1 MKVYTKEQIEKS
13 IDVPVIL
20 EELEK
25 GLILYS
31 EKQVEIAPVDF
42 MHFKNPPGDVHIKS
56 GYIPGEDLYVI
67 KIASGF
73 YDNSKLGLPNS
84 NGLMLLFSQK
94 TGELRA
100 ILHDEGRLTDLR
112 TALAGAICAKYLAPH
127 HIKRIGI
134 IGTGT
139 QAKEQLFNLQF
150 VTACREVVVWGRNP
164 SKASSFAKDPALSL
178 FKIHCA
184 SSIEEVTQ
192 NCNLIVTATNSNHPL
207 LFGHQLK
214 PGTHVTAVG
223 ADDVGKQEL
232 DASVF
237 DVSDLIVADSLSQCL
252 EYGDLAKAKNLED
265 KQLFELG
272 SLLKKPRARQDHWI
286 TVADLTGVAIEDLQ
300 IAKAVFSKLRRG
312 EKQ

>member
-1 MKVYTKEQIEKS
+1 MKIYTKKQIENC
-13 IDVPVIL
+13 IDVPLIL
-20 EELEK
+20 EEIKK

-31 EKQVEIAPVDF
+31 EKQVEIAPVGF

-56 GYIPGEDLYVI
+56 GYIPGDDLYVI

-73 YDNSKLGLPNS
+73 YDNSKLGLSNS

-94 TGELRA
+94 TGELQA

-150 VTACREVVVWGRNP
+150 VTSCREVLVWGRNP
-164 SKASSFAKDPALSL
+164 SKASAFANDAELSS
-178 FKIHCA
+178 FKIRCA
-184 SSIEEVTQ
+184 SSIEELTK

-207 LFGHQLK
+207 LFGHQLR
-214 PGTHVTAVG
+214 PGTHITAVG
-223 ADDVGKQEL
+223 ADDIGKQEL

-252 EYGDLAKAKNLED
+252 EYGDLAKAKNLES
-265 KQLFELG
+265 KRLLELG
-272 SLLKKPRARQDHWI
+272 ALLKTPHARQDHWI

-300 IAKAVFSKLRRG
+300 IAKAVFSKLQLR
-312 EKQ
+312 EK

>member
-1 MKVYTKEQIEKS
+1 MKIYTKSQIENC
-13 IDVPVIL
+13 IDVPLIL
-20 EELEK
+20 KELEK

-31 EKQVEIAPVDF
+31 EKQVEIAPVGF
-42 MHFKNPPGDVHIKS
+42 MHFKNPLGDVHVKS
-56 GYIPGEDLYVI
+56 GYIPGDDFYVI

-73 YDNSKLGLPNS
+73 YDNSNLGISSS

-94 TGELRA
+94 TGELKA

-112 TALAGAICAKYLAPH
+112 TALAGAISAKYLAPR
-127 HIKRIGI
+127 HIKCIGI

-139 QAKEQLFNLQF
+139 QAKEQLLNLQF
-150 VTACREVVVWGRNP
+150 VTSCREVLVWGRNT
-164 SKASSFAKDPALSL
+164 SKASSFAKDPALFS

-184 SSIEEVTQ
+184 ATIEELTK
-192 NCNLIVTATNSNHPL
+192 NCNLIVTATNSNQPL

-214 PGTHVTAVG
+214 PGTHITAVG

-237 DVSDLIVADSLSQCL
+237 EVSDLIVADSLSQCL
-252 EYGDLAKAKNLED
+252 EYGDLSKAKNLEN
-265 KQLFELG
+265 KQLLELG
-272 SLLKKPRARQDHWI
+272 SFLKTPRIREENWI

-300 IAKAVFSKLRRG
+300 IAKVIFSKL
-312 EKQ
+312 QP